1 MTQSLIT
8 EGLVPAD
15 KSKGGASVQINDA
28 WQQNT
33 HGLCVA
39 AQDDQ
44 E

>member
-8 EGLVPAD
+8 EDLVPAD
-15 KSKGGASVQINDA
+15 KSKGGASMQIIDA
-28 WQQNT
+28 RQQNT
-33 HGLCVA
+33 YGLCVA